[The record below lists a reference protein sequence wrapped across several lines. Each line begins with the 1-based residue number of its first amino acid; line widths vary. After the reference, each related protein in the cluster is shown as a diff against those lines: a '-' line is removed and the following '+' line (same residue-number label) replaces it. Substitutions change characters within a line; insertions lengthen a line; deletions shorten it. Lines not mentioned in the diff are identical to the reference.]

1 MVYTGPYSLAKP
13 GFAVTARVGVI
24 ITWMES
30 PMSDSVRVMDAAEV
44 AGYLERIDALDVMRR
59 LFRSLGSGRAA
70 QPPQT
75 LALFPG
81 GGGDVI
87 TYLGVLEDA
96 GVFGA
101 KQSPYITR
109 NGSALITAWTTL
121 MSMETGR
128 PLLLC
133 DSKQLTT
140 ERTAATTALAVDLLA
155 RGDATRLAIIG
166 TGPIAQAH
174 LRHVRGLRNW
184 NEIRLHSRQLMRTL
198 DMHDALHAM
207 DPRVMLSSTVEQAVR
222 DADVVMLCTSSATPV
237 LDPADLAASTLI
249 TSVSTNAP
257 RAHEVPPISLFSM
270 ECYCDDR
277 TSTPLSAGEMVMAA
291 EEHGWSPSDLAGDL
305 GDLVL
310 GRIPA
315 PSRETHTYFRSIGL
329 GLEDV
334 AMAKAV
340 LDLARRESAAQF

>member
-1 MVYTGPYSLAKP
+1 MAN
-13 GFAVTARVGVI
+13 
-24 ITWMES
+24 
-30 PMSDSVRVMDAAEV
+30 SVRVMEAHEV
-44 AGYLERIDALDVMRR
+44 AMWLERIDALEVMRR
-59 LFRSLGSGRAA
+59 LFRSLGEGRAT

-75 LALFPG
+75 VALFPG
-81 GGGDVI
+81 GAGDVI

-101 KQSPYITR
+101 KQSPCISR

-155 RGDATRLAIIG
+155 RPDATRLAILG

-174 LRHVRGLRNW
+174 LRHVRALRSW
-184 NEIRLHSRQLMRTL
+184 SEVRLHSRHLMRTL
-198 DMHDALHAM
+198 DVHETLHAM
-207 DPRVMLSSTVEQAVR
+207 DPRVMLCGTVEQAVR

-237 LDPADLAASTLI
+237 LDPASLASSTLI
-249 TSVSTNAP
+249 TSISTNAP

-277 TSTPLSAGEMVMAA
+277 TGTPLSAGEMVLAA

-315 PSRETHTYFRSIGL
+315 PTRETHTYFRSIGL

-334 AMAKAV
+334 AMAKAIF
-340 LDLARRESAAQF
+340 DLAVHDGATH